1 MISFKVV
8 GTTFRNHPDPL
19 RVNWEFEGSVNG
31 HDELSTKGFLVPEP
45 ENPYDSNAIAVKF
58 EDGVHLGYI
67 PKDVAHML
75 TTYKKIADKKDC
87 VIKKVVYSLKDNEPT
102 GKNDS
107 YQVIFAN
114 L

>member
-1 MISFKVV
+1 MLSIKVV
-8 GTTFRNHPDPL
+8 GTTFRNHPDPV
-19 RVNWEFEGSVNG
+19 RVNWDFEGAVQG

-67 PKDVAHML
+67 PKDVAYVF
-75 TTYKKIADKKDC
+75 TTRNKITDKKEC
-87 VIKKVVYSLKDNEPT
+87 VIKKVVYSVKDGAPT

-107 YQVIFAN
+107 YQVILAN